1 MFYRVLAD
9 AVVVIHLAFAVF
21 AVIGGALVLRWR
33 RYAWIHVPVALWA
46 IVIECMGWVCPL
58 TPLENRFRQKAGT
71 IGYETGFI
79 EHYILPVLYPTG
91 LTRGT
96 QIALGLFVL
105 VVNLG
110 IYGWVVYR
118 IRKCRLKK

>member
-21 AVIGGALVLRWR
+21 AVIGGVLVLRWR
-33 RYAWIHVPVALWA
+33 RCAWIHVPAALWA

-58 TPLENRFRQKAGT
+58 TPLENWLRQKAGS
-71 IGYETGFI
+71 IVYETGFI
-79 EHYILPVLYPTG
+79 EHYVLPVLYPTG

-96 QIALGLFVL
+96 QIALGLFIF

-118 IRKCRLKK
+118 VRKD

>member
-9 AVVVIHLAFAVF
+9 AVVVAHLAFAVF

-33 RYAWIHVPVALWA
+33 RCAWIHVPAALWA
-46 IVIECMGWVCPL
+46 VVIECMGWVCPL
-58 TPLENRFRQKAGT
+58 TPLENWFRQKAGS

-79 EHYILPVLYPTG
+79 EHYIIPVLYPTA

-110 IYGWVVYR
+110 IYGWVACR
-118 IRKCRLKK
+118 IRKD

>member
-21 AVIGGALVLRWR
+21 AVIGGVLVLRWR
-33 RYAWIHVPVALWA
+33 QCAWLHVPAALWA
-46 IVIECMGWVCPL
+46 VAIECMGWVCPL
-58 TPLENRFRQKAGT
+58 TPLENCFRQKAGS

-79 EHYILPVLYPTG
+79 EHYILPVLYPTV

-96 QIALGLFVL
+96 QIALGLFVF

-118 IRKCRLKK
+118 VRKD